1 MKEIKD
7 KDFDKL
13 FKERMAEGFPP
24 FEEESW
30 RKMEEK
36 LDRKDRRNSFLLYRN
51 ASIILLFLSFGLGL
65 FILNKKEFTKVAV
78 NTAKISHEKNLNE
91 TPTPKER
98 QAGSF
103 KDSDVG
109 LTHLDTALGNKKN
122 ETLISISRNPL
133 TNKIEESKA
142 SILPFQVSHGQYI
155 TDTAVAASEL
165 PKIAES
171 DNITN
176 AANKTKDTLGI
187 EESAKPSLKN
197 IKKGNKRIPISVSF
211 NLGPDFNST
220 NNLIGGKGNF
230 AIGVSVG
237 FGLFKRLSLETG
249 LNYGSKNYTANNYDY
264 TFGNPNVASKIAMI
278 EAACKVLEIPLSAS
292 YQVFDLKKSSI
303 NLNLGLSSYLMLK
316 EDYNFIYT
324 AASGY
329 NNRLVEKKNAN
340 QHYLSVIDLSA
351 TYNIKLKNKKF
362 AFGIEPY
369 LKIPMSGIGEGNVPL
384 KSSGISLKL
393 RYEKK

>member
-13 FKERMAEGFPP
+13 FKKRMAEGFPP

-36 LDRKDRRNSFLLYRN
+36 LDRKDRRNSFLFYRN

-65 FILNKKEFTKVAV
+65 FILNKKESTKVAV

-91 TPTPKER
+91 TPTPKEG

-142 SILPFQVSHGQYI
+142 SILPFQVSDGQYI
-155 TDTAVAASEL
+155 TDTVVAASEL

-176 AANKTKDTLGI
+176 AENKTKDTLGI

-197 IKKGNKRIPISVSF
+197 IKKGNKRIPISVAF

-230 AIGVSVG
+230 AVGLSVG

-351 TYNIKLKNKKF
+351 TYNIRLKNKKF

-369 LKIPMSGIGEGNVPL
+369 LKIPMSGIGEGSMPL

>member
-13 FKERMAEGFPP
+13 FKKRMAEGFPP

-36 LDRKDRRNSFLLYRN
+36 LDRKDRRNSFLFYRN

-65 FILNKKEFTKVAV
+65 FILNKKESTKVAV

-91 TPTPKER
+91 TPTPKEG

-133 TNKIEESKA
+133 TNKTEESKA
-142 SILPFQVSHGQYI
+142 SILPFQVSDGQYI
-155 TDTAVAASEL
+155 TDTVVAASEL

-176 AANKTKDTLGI
+176 AENTTKDTLGI
-187 EESAKPSLKN
+187 EESAKPTLKN
-197 IKKGNKRIPISVSF
+197 IKKGNKRIPISVAF

-230 AIGVSVG
+230 AVGLSVG

-278 EAACKVLEIPLSAS
+278 EAACKVLEIPLNAS

-351 TYNIKLKNKKF
+351 TYNIRLKNKKF

>member
-36 LDRKDRRNSFLLYRN
+36 LDRKDRRNSFLFYRN

-65 FILNKKEFTKVAV
+65 FILNKKESTKVAV

-91 TPTPKER
+91 TPTPKEG

-142 SILPFQVSHGQYI
+142 SILPFQVSDGQYI
-155 TDTAVAASEL
+155 TDTVVAASEL

-176 AANKTKDTLGI
+176 AANKTKDTVAI
-187 EESAKPSLKN
+187 EESTKPSLKN
-197 IKKGNKRIPISVSF
+197 IKKGNRRIPISVAF

-230 AIGVSVG
+230 AVGLSVG

-351 TYNIKLKNKKF
+351 TYNIRLKNKKF

>member
-36 LDRKDRRNSFLLYRN
+36 LDRKDRRNSFLFYRN

-65 FILNKKEFTKVAV
+65 FILNKKESTKVAV

-91 TPTPKER
+91 TPTPKEG

-142 SILPFQVSHGQYI
+142 SILPFQVSDGQYI
-155 TDTAVAASEL
+155 TDTVVAASEL

-176 AANKTKDTLGI
+176 AENTTKDTLGI
-187 EESAKPSLKN
+187 EESAKPTLKN
-197 IKKGNKRIPISVSF
+197 IKKGNKRIPISVAF

-230 AIGVSVG
+230 AVGLSVG

-278 EAACKVLEIPLSAS
+278 EAACKVLEIPLNAS

-351 TYNIKLKNKKF
+351 TYNIRLKNKKF

>member
-13 FKERMAEGFPP
+13 FKKRMAEGFPP

-36 LDRKDRRNSFLLYRN
+36 LDRKDRRNSFLFYRN

-65 FILNKKEFTKVAV
+65 FILNKKESTKVAV

-91 TPTPKER
+91 TPTPKEG

-142 SILPFQVSHGQYI
+142 SILPFQVSDGQYI
-155 TDTAVAASEL
+155 TDTVVAASEL

-176 AANKTKDTLGI
+176 AENTTKDTLGI
-187 EESAKPSLKN
+187 EESAKPTLKN
-197 IKKGNKRIPISVSF
+197 IKKGNKRIPISVAF

-230 AIGVSVG
+230 AVGLSVG

-278 EAACKVLEIPLSAS
+278 EAACKVLEIPLNAS

-351 TYNIKLKNKKF
+351 TYNIRLKNKKF